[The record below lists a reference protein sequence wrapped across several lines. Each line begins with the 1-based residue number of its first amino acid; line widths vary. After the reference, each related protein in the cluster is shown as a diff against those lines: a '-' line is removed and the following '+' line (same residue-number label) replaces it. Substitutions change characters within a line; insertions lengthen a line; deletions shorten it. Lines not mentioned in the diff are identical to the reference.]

1 MYYRILQNT
10 PGAIFIS
17 GSIILLVILG
27 SLNAYAHRI
36 NLFCK
41 VENQEIACSSSY
53 SDGKAVKNAQIRILS
68 QKENKLLLKGKT
80 NQNGTF
86 RFDISP
92 ELKQKKPGL
101 KISVQESMGHRDTWI
116 INAEEYAKTLKEN
129 SKGVTK
135 SQPQNDGNF
144 AANASN
150 TNTETENISIKK
162 QEFKELLSD
171 TISSELG
178 PLESKIES
186 VLQYKENQSF
196 RDILGGIGY
205 ILGIMGIVFFIKSR
219 NKR

>member
-10 PGAIFIS
+10 SGAIFIS
-17 GSIILLVILG
+17 GSIIMLIVLS
-27 SLNAYAHRI
+27 SLTAYAHRI

-41 VENQEIACSSSY
+41 VENQEIVCSSNY
-53 SDGKAVKNAQIRILS
+53 ADGKAVKNAQIRVLS
-68 QKENKLLLKGKT
+68 QKEYKLLLKGKT
-80 NQNGTF
+80 NENGTV

-92 ELKQKKPGL
+92 ELKQKNPDL

-116 INAEEYAKTLKEN
+116 INAEEYAKTLKDNTKE
-129 SKGVTK
+129 STK
-135 SQPQNDGNF
+135 SQPQNDGKF

-162 QEFKELLSD
+162 QEFKKLLAD

-186 VLQYKENQSF
+186 VLQYKQNQSF

-205 ILGIMGIVFFIKSR
+205 ILGIMGIVFFIKGR